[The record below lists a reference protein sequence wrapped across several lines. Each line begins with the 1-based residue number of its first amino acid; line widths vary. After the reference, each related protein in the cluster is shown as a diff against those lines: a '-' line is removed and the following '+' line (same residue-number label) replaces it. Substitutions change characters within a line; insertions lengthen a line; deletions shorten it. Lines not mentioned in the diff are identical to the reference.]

1 MLKGIKEFMKVEDI
15 NSRKQ
20 IKSNQID
27 RLRIEEYKSNLIQ
40 KGGVE
45 MKGMKKFMS
54 IENMDT
60 RKENKRKLHSD
71 LRKEEFRMELR

>member
-27 RLRIEEYKSNLIQ
+27 RLRIEEYKSNLI
-40 KGGVE
+40 
-45 MKGMKKFMS
+45 
-54 IENMDT
+54 
-60 RKENKRKLHSD
+60 
-71 LRKEEFRMELR
+71 